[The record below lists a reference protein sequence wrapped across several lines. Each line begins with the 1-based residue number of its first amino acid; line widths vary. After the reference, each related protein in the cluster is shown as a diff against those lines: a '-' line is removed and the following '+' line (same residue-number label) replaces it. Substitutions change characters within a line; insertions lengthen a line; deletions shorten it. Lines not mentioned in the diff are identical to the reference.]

1 MASGAEL
8 SRYLFAFASQ
18 ILIQRAA
25 ELWKQL
31 CQPNTL
37 LLIGIDQFSSYSS
50 WRSCKLLPFWDKEE
64 LEKEA
69 FI

>member
-50 WRSCKLLPFWDKEE
+50 
-64 LEKEA
+64 
-69 FI
+69 